1 LDHPKGVVVG
11 MFNQALT
18 AIFGLP
24 EAERVLFV
32 ERLNH
37 LRSKVSQ
44 FGWGVKDAFDETWFT
59 VVE

>member
-1 LDHPKGVVVG
+1 MDNESYYTDLVG

-24 EAERVLFV
+24 EAERVSFV

-37 LRSKVSQ
+37 LRSKASQ
-44 FGWGVKDAFDETWFT
+44 FGWG
-59 VVE
+59 

>member
-1 LDHPKGVVVG
+1 

-24 EAERVLFV
+24 EAERVSFV

-37 LRSKVSQ
+37 LRSKASQ
-44 FGWGVKDAFDETWFT
+44 FGWGVKDAFDESWFT